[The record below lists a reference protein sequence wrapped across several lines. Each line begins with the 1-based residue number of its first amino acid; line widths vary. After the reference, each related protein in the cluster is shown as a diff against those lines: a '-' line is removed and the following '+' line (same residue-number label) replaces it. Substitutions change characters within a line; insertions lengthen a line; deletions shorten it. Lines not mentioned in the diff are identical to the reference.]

1 MANPPAEVV
10 ARLQALA
17 FAGRAIAWLR
27 INDRLALAEAGG
39 DLQAY
44 GLATAQP
51 GAGAAEQ
58 APFLEGLLPLAETP
72 WEMPAV
78 EVARGRV
85 ADLHFWEGEGGTW
98 VLLMEVTS
106 ARNAA
111 QRMQQKAYDMT
122 LAQEREAALNRRLE
136 EANAA
141 LQAARAELERWNST
155 LEERVAAQLGEIE
168 RISRLKRFL
177 APSLAELIVSSGDER
192 ILQSHRRDIAVLFC
206 DMRGFTAF
214 AETAEPE
221 EVLELLHDYHAT
233 LVPLVQSFE
242 GTLDRFAGDGLMVFF
257 NDPLPCPDPAE
268 RAVRLAVG
276 MREAMARLAGEWQR
290 RGHAIGFGVGIAQG
304 FATLG
309 QIGFEDRF
317 DYSAIGTVVNTASR
331 LGDAAADGQI
341 LVTSRVAGAVRALT
355 ELADVGPLKVK
366 GLSRP
371 IAVSNVVALKVAVM
385 TAPHDV

>member
-17 FAGRAIAWLR
+17 CAGRAIAWLR

-177 APSLAELIVSSGDER
+177 APSLAELIVSSGDES